1 MMLKRLLL
9 SIGFFAV
16 CLIVGRL
23 IQSEPHAFLENK
35 FYKVS
40 NDGQLMAAWKGPWA
54 CVYDENQNLLWE
66 VKRDDESIHDGY
78 WSYSWFN
85 NQTGVKNSGDCYFEP
100 NRCDTQDL
108 IRKAN
113 QRGLCQVKGW
123 RLPTK
128 KEVEAI
134 LQTQDKPQQAM
145 LSTDYFR
152 HIKAGDYWTQDAE
165 QPLDGHYRHL
175 EKGAIAV
182 DFYQGRFHTLPY
194 RNAAFVMLVTS
205 ELPNSI
211 KEANAQ

>member
-9 SIGFFAV
+9 SLIFFAV
-16 CLIVGRL
+16 CLLTSIIFEQQPIL
-23 IQSEPHAFLENK
+23 LKDAKYS
-35 FYKVS
+35 KVDHEG
-40 NDGQLMAAWKGPWA
+40 NELAAWQGPWA
-54 CVYDENQNLLWE
+54 CVYDKTQKLLWE

-85 NQTGVKNSGDCYFEP
+85 NQIGEKNSGDCYFEP
-100 NRCDTQDL
+100 DRCDTQDL

-113 QRGLCQVKGW
+113 QHGLCQVTGW

-128 KEVEAI
+128 QEVEAI
-134 LQTQDKPQQAM
+134 LQPQDKPQQAM
-145 LSTDYFR
+145 LATDYFR

-165 QPLDGHYRHL
+165 QPLTGHYRHL